1 MSEMSGFCAEKKRSG
16 VVLCGQMILTT
27 SAKSHEGGVLCPE
40 CLVSLLICRASFSKA
55 PAENSATGSLS
66 SFSFYTLR
74 GQKLRF
80 SCHSERSEESLPSTS
95 QAKRFFTPLR
105 SVQNDTT
112 CTSGEE
118 KRNSCPWAV

>member
-1 MSEMSGFCAEKKRSG
+1 
-16 VVLCGQMILTT
+16 
-27 SAKSHEGGVLCPE
+27 
-40 CLVSLLICRASFSKA
+40 
-55 PAENSATGSLS
+55 
-66 SFSFYTLR
+66 LR

-118 KRNSCPWAV
+118 KRNSCPWAVYLAEHLEGGSHDGVNDMLYRKRFRPREVWQLVKGRIEDSKDTVLIVDDGSVHDKRYSQFIELVRAQ